1 MKATIKLTDR
11 MLNKHQ
17 INANEKF
24 KTFALE
30 KLGVD
35 YSTMQKGEAGKVT
48 KPAALLISQSGF
60 KVWTEVRMYRQN
72 NRGDCLLSIKGLK
85 SIAKG
90 RDILALDL
98 DKCCIQ
104 IKLTRSSGGMTYKQA
119 EERLNYLNR
128 RMSLSNS
135 IEAQDYW
142 WKQIQALGS
151 EVVA

>member
-1 MKATIKLTDR
+1 MTATIKLTKR

-17 INANEKF
+17 INANDKF

-35 YSTMQKGEAGKVT
+35 YFTMQKGSAGKVT
-48 KPAALLISQSGF
+48 KPAVLLIPQSNF

-72 NRGDCLLSIKGLK
+72 NRGDCLLSIKGLQ

-90 RDILALDL
+90 GDTLDIDL

-104 IKLTRSSGGMTYKQA
+104 IKLTRS
-119 EERLNYLNR
+119 EEVT
-128 RMSLSNS
+128 
-135 IEAQDYW
+135 
-142 WKQIQALGS
+142 
-151 EVVA
+151 EVAA

>member
-17 INANEKF
+17 INANDKF

-35 YSTMQKGEAGKVT
+35 YSTMQKGSAGKVT
-48 KPAALLISQSGF
+48 KPAVLLIPQSNF

-72 NRGDCLLSIKGLK
+72 NRGDCLLSIKCLK
-85 SIAKG
+85 SIAKSG
-90 RDILALDL
+90 DTLAIDL

-104 IKLTRSSGGMTYKQA
+104 IKLTRS
-119 EERLNYLNR
+119 EEVTL
-128 RMSLSNS
+128 
-135 IEAQDYW
+135 
-142 WKQIQALGS
+142 
-151 EVVA
+151 EVAA